1 MFSQQAEAAA
11 EAAAEGEVVEVVE
24 EAVVAEA
31 KAEGIPAVEEVVANP
46 PRQHQNLLRPRKY
59 QEHQTTTPQ
68 TMGHRMTPPR
78 MIVRTRTTA
87 RSILAR

>member
-1 MFSQQAEAAA
+1 MYSQQAEAAA
-11 EAAAEGEVVEVVE
+11 EEEEEEEEEEEVVV
-24 EAVVAEA
+24 EA
-31 KAEGIPAVEEVVANP
+31 KAEETQVVEEVVANP

-87 RSILAR
+87 RSMLAR

>member
-1 MFSQQAEAAA
+1 MYSQQAEA
-11 EAAAEGEVVEVVE
+11 EAAAVAAAE
-24 EAVVAEA
+24 EEEEVVAEA
-31 KAEGIPAVEEVVANP
+31 KAEETQVVEEVVANP

-87 RSILAR
+87 RSMLAR

>member
-1 MFSQQAEAAA
+1 MYSQQAEA
-11 EAAAEGEVVEVVE
+11 EAAAAE
-24 EAVVAEA
+24 EEEEEEEEVVAEA
-31 KAEGIPAVEEVVANP
+31 KAEEIPVVVEEVVANP

-59 QEHQTTTPQ
+59 QELQTTTPQ

-87 RSILAR
+87 RSMIAR